1 MLTVDRVRLLLR
13 IDDEDIDDKEL
24 AQYIDHFT
32 KSIISRLGLNAAQDP
47 NLISNPTFEDAV
59 MAAIA
64 CNLSKT
70 DLDIIHSPSGY
81 KVGNTE
87 EDYKNT
93 SFGNYGQIPSW
104 CNEFEKLL
112 GVLSGQYASLN
123 DIQVFRRRGMSV
135 RRKWHRDLY

>member
-1 MLTVDRVRLLLR
+1 MLTVDKVRLILR
-13 IDDEDIDDKEL
+13 IDEEDIEDEEL
-24 AQYIDHFT
+24 NVYIDHFT
-32 KSIISRLGLNAAQDP
+32 KSIISRLGLNAAQDAS
-47 NLISNPTFEDAV
+47 LINNPTFEDAL

-70 DLDIIHSPSGY
+70 DLDVIHSPSGY

-135 RRKWHRDLY
+135 RRKWCRDLY

>member
-1 MLTVDRVRLLLR
+1 MD
-13 IDDEDIDDKEL
+13 DDELNK
-24 AQYIDHFT
+24 YIDHFS
-32 KSIISRLGLNAAQDP
+32 KSILSRLGTNAAQDSSII
-47 NLISNPTFEDAV
+47 NNPTFEDTV

-70 DLDIIHSPSGY
+70 DLDVIHSPSDY

-87 EDYKNT
+87 ESYKNT

-104 CNEFEKLL
+104 CDEFEKLL

-135 RRKWHRDLY
+135 RRKWCRDLY

>member
-1 MLTVDRVRLLLR
+1 MLTVDKVRLILR
-13 IDDEDIDDKEL
+13 IDEEDIEDEEL
-24 AQYIDHFT
+24 NVYIDHFT
-32 KSIISRLGLNAAQDP
+32 KSIISRLGLNAAQDA
-47 NLISNPTFEDAV
+47 NLINNPTFEDAL

-64 CNLSKT
+64 CSLSKT

-104 CNEFEKLL
+104 CDEFEKLL